1 MNLVVDLGNTRVKFA
16 LFDQHGDLQ
25 FKDVRQRRY
34 AKYLLNYLPS
44 GLPIENAILCNSA
57 EAENEF
63 LDILGHFTNFVH
75 FDHETKIPLVNKYA
89 TPITLGKDRLAAA
102 VGAWSKFPRHNIL
115 FIDLGTCMTTNI
127 VTANGEYLGGNI
139 SPGIN
144 MRLKAMHTFTAKLPL
159 VEIGLPIENLG
170 NSTVKA
176 LQNGAV
182 KGTFREID
190 SFIEEIRQDLGDLIV
205 ILTGG
210 DAKLF
215 ENWTKNMIFAAPNL
229 VLEGL
234 NEILKY
240 NVK

>member
-1 MNLVVDLGNTRVKFA
+1 
-16 LFDQHGDLQ
+16 
-25 FKDVRQRRY
+25 
-34 AKYLLNYLPS
+34 
-44 GLPIENAILCNSA
+44 
-57 EAENEF
+57 
-63 LDILGHFTNFVH
+63 
-75 FDHETKIPLVNKYA
+75 
-89 TPITLGKDRLAAA
+89 
-102 VGAWSKFPRHNIL
+102 
-115 FIDLGTCMTTNI
+115 MTTNI